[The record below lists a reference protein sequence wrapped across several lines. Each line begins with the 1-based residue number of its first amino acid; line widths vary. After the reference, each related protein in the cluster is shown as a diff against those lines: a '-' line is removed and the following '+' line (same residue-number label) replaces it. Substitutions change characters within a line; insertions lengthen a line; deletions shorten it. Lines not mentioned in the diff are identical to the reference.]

1 MSSEVFAKEGD
12 ECHGNQCES
21 IAYHHGDAL
30 RSAFYG
36 VKQIEEAG
44 HFLFVFDVYQRPLEE
59 VPSVS
64 ERVLITLTTRALV
77 GAPGELVSGDGRTCL

>member
-1 MSSEVFAKEGD
+1 MIKRKFDTSVSKYELIFDRIV
-12 ECHGNQCES
+12 
-21 IAYHHGDAL
+21 L
-30 RSAFYG
+30 
-36 VKQIEEAG
+36 QIEEAG

-77 GAPGELVSGDGRTCL
+77 GAPGELVSGDGRTLNLKKQIDL